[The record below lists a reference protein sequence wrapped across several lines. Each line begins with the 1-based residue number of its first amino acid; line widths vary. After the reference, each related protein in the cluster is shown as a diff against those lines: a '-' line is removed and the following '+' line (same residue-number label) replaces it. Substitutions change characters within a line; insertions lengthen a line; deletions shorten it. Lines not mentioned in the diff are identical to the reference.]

1 MFAKKIALLIGSALT
16 FSAASIAYADY
27 FDYRTNTY
35 VREYP
40 VYQYTP
46 APRYYEPA
54 PTYYYSPPAYSY
66 YYAPAPSYYAPAPSY
81 SYAPSGTAT
90 GAIAGALIGGAI
102 ADRQHRGEAAVAGA
116 ILGGVIGS
124 QYDYRPYSY

>member
-1 MFAKKIALLIGSALT
+1 MMFARKIALVVGSALT
-16 FSAASIAYADY
+16 LSASIACADY
-27 FDYRTNTY
+27 YDYRTNTY

-40 VYQYTP
+40 VYNYTP
-46 APRYYEPA
+46 APTYSPPA

-66 YYAPAPSYYAPAPSY
+66 YEPAPSYYAPAPSY
-81 SYAPSGTAT
+81 SYAPSGAAT

-102 ADRQHRGEAAVAGA
+102 ADRHHRAEGAVAGA

-124 QYDYRPYSY
+124 QSDRYSY

>member
-1 MFAKKIALLIGSALT
+1 MFAKKLALLVGSALT

-40 VYQYTP
+40 VYSYTP
-46 APRYYEPA
+46 APVYQVPA

-66 YYAPAPSYYAPAPSY
+66 YEQAPSYYAPAPSY
-81 SYAPSGTAT
+81 SYAPSGAAT

-102 ADRQHRGEAAVAGA
+102 ADRHHRGEAAVAGA
-116 ILGGVIGS
+116 LLGGVIGS
-124 QYDYRPYSY
+124 QADRYSY